1 MSTVMERPPSELS
14 PELAPV
20 APKRSPFN
28 RQTILRTIG
37 LTVLIAFV
45 LTMPYDM
52 NWAGS
57 SFALDYGVIIGM
69 VVLSV
74 SVLGWIGEFTLAV
87 VAQMGFGLVVV
98 NLLQN
103 AGMPFLIIIPV
114 VILSSIPISILLGV
128 FALRLRGVYF
138 AIATLAFG
146 YMAQK
151 TFFQSYLGVQ
161 GGFGGTDSKAISR
174 PAGFSGSESFYYL
187 LMGSLLLMAL
197 ICWAVNKSWI
207 GTSLTA
213 LRESEAA
220 FSVLGHSPG
229 AYKMLTICLSG
240 AIATVAGAYFGMLQ
254 GLVPSNYFQP
264 ALAVLYFG
272 FAVAGGMG
280 SVGGACVAGVAFGAI
295 PKYFD
300 SLSEGKLVGY
310 DQFFIGVVA
319 LAVVLWAPGGFA
331 YIGRRI
337 WRRLEG
343 SPPAAPEVSTFEID
357 VRDPIAAAA
366 AAGAEELDGADT

>member
-1 MSTVMERPPSELS
+1 MTR
-14 PELAPV
+14 
-20 APKRSPFN
+20 
-28 RQTILRTIG
+28 RQTLLRG
-37 LTVLIAFV
+37 VGVSFLVAFMI
-45 LTMPYDM
+45 TMPYDM

-69 VVLSV
+69 VVLAT
-74 SVLGWIGEFTLAV
+74 SVLGWIGEFTLAT

-98 NLLQN
+98 NLCQD
-103 AGMPFLIIIPV
+103 AGLPFLISMV
-114 VILSSIPISILLGV
+114 LVILSSIPISVLLGV

-151 TFFQSYLGVQ
+151 TFFQTYLGVQ
-161 GGFGGTDSKAISR
+161 GGFGGTESKAISR

-187 LMGSLLLMAL
+187 LMASLLLMAL
-197 ICWAVNKSWI
+197 VCWAVNRSWI

-213 LRESEAA
+213 LRESEGA

-229 AYKMLTICLSG
+229 AYKIFTICLSG

-264 ALAVLYFG
+264 ALAILYFG

-280 SVGGACVAGVAFGAI
+280 SVAGACAAGIAFGAI

-300 SLSEGKLVGY
+300 SLSEGHFVGY

-319 LAVVLWAPGGFA
+319 LALVLWAPGGFA
-331 YIGRRI
+331 DLGRRF

-343 SPPAAPEVSTFEID
+343 SSPPPPSAGAFEID
-357 VRDPIAAAA
+357 VRE
-366 AAGAEELDGADT
+366 AAGPAAEEDLAPVETS